1 MLLNLIN
8 LLIPVPNG
16 VELSKTQVKCLLLK
30 KWYRKKNGVFFK
42 GYSMRSNT
50 VRIVD
55 KGVGIKV
62 RIPGYGESGF
72 ISFPFT
78 KEQFY
83 KFLSENEV

>member
-1 MLLNLIN
+1 M
-8 LLIPVPNG
+8 PNG
-16 VELSKTQVKCLLLK
+16 VVLSKTQVKCLLRK
-30 KWYRKKNGVFFK
+30 KWYREKNGVFFK
-42 GYSMRSNT
+42 SYSMRSST

-83 KFLSENEV
+83 TFLSENEV

>member
-1 MLLNLIN
+1 
-8 LLIPVPNG
+8 
-16 VELSKTQVKCLLLK
+16 
-30 KWYRKKNGVFFK
+30 
-42 GYSMRSNT
+42 MRSNT

-83 KFLSENEV
+83 TFLSENEV